1 MIITSRSNKTAK
13 LFSSLTHKKYR
24 EETGLFVV
32 EGKRAVNDVIKAAP
46 ELIKEIITT
55 PEAINEYPDATV
67 FSKEL
72 LSSVCET
79 VTTQGVAAILK
90 RPDPQPAYGECALM
104 LDGIRDPGNLGTLIR
119 TACAAGYRDVYV
131 KDCTDAYSGKVVRS
145 TMSAI
150 VKVNVIPANADTLNL
165 LKERGYVLFGADM
178 GGTSVFEYPAPDNKY
193 CIIIGGEAN
202 GISDEVRNK
211 CDNIISIPM
220 TGEIESLNAAVSGA
234 VLMYEFLRKKL

>member
-1 MIITSRSNKTAK
+1 M
-13 LFSSLTHKKYR
+13 
-24 EETGLFVV
+24 
-32 EGKRAVNDVIKAAP
+32 EGKRAVNDVINAAP
-46 ELIKEIITT
+46 SLVKEIIVT
-55 PEAINEYPDATV
+55 PDAISEYPNATV
-67 FSKEL
+67 FSQEL

-79 VTTQGVAAILK
+79 VTTQGIAAILY
-90 RPDPQPAYGECALM
+90 RPDSKPAYGERALM

-119 TACAAGYRDVYV
+119 TACAAGYSDVYV

-150 VKVNVIPANADTLNL
+150 VKVNVIPANTDTLEL
-165 LKERGYVLFGADM
+165 LKEQNYILLGADM
-178 GGTSVFEYPAPDNKY
+178 DGTSVFKYHAPDNKF

-202 GISDEVRNK
+202 GLSDEVRAK